1 VIMFVLISIV
11 CLFVLAGAIT
21 VHDGIRGRL

>member
-1 VIMFVLISIV
+1 MIMFVLIGIA

-21 VHDGIRGRL
+21 VHDGIRGKL

>member
-1 VIMFVLISIV
+1 MITFVLFGIV

-21 VHDGIRGRL
+21 VHDGIRGKL